1 MKSKRNKNSNP
12 VFPEINYDYW
22 SKRPS
27 WEDRSSIPGM
37 ITILKNQKLIDHS
50 TTAGNITERIK
61 AAIAQYLND
70 RKNSEA
76 LKLAF
81 IYIQAWGGLS
91 ARIYTP
97 QIITNWEA
105 YSFKYENAVNLIL
118 ECKYTEVFNLLKKGN
133 GKIRGLGISFIP
145 KHICFWS
152 GKGSKDDGVP
162 ILDDV
167 ISKMIYNKGAKDVQ
181 YEDFINHINQFSTQK
196 NLASSQVETALFSF
210 AQNYW
215 QTIHTRSK
223 IFHNSIKDKTDW
235 EIAMKIA
242 NLM

>member
-97 QIITNWEA
+97 QIITNWDIS
-105 YSFKYENAVNLIL
+105 SFLKIIKNFKETSINLNRLRSSIFLRKIL
-118 ECKYTEVFNLLKKGN
+118 
-133 GKIRGLGISFIP
+133 
-145 KHICFWS
+145 
-152 GKGSKDDGVP
+152 
-162 ILDDV
+162 
-167 ISKMIYNKGAKDVQ
+167 
-181 YEDFINHINQFSTQK
+181 
-196 NLASSQVETALFSF
+196 
-210 AQNYW
+210 
-215 QTIHTRSK
+215 
-223 IFHNSIKDKTDW
+223 IFLMSCSI
-235 EIAMKIA
+235 
-242 NLM
+242 